1 MNNFLKMSKK
11 VLTLQKSLQEQSD
24 IEFNKY
30 AQKMTLKFHE
40 IKSLDDE
47 MKITALSIIVE
58 AVRREKGYIAFP
70 VQIIGALTLLNGNI
84 SEMKTGEGKTITAII
99 ALYLG
104 YLKKHHQII
113 FTQNQYLSKRDYEFS
128 LPIFKRLNIS
138 TGLVEE
144 LDKKSGQKFSFKMKK
159 RQSLYDNPI
168 VYTTNDVFGF
178 DYLQSNLVSKSD
190 EKLNLHFDWAII
202 DEIDSILLDDA
213 QMPLIISGNPK
224 AQSNLFKITNNFV
237 SLLDPLRDYQMD
249 NRKKTVW
256 LTERGVQKA
265 NKFFRVENLFS
276 KNNFELVKHVMLA
289 LQANTIMKL
298 GDDYIVTDGEIKL
311 LDSTTGRIMEGSLFE
326 SGLHQAIEAKEF
338 VSLSKENRS
347 MASVTYQNLFR
358 MFNQLSGL
366 TGTAYTNRKE
376 FLEIYNLRVDRIPEN
391 IKSVRKDL
399 KDHYTVSLSNKLE
412 QIMKR
417 TMELIEAGRPVLL
430 VTESIFTAN
439 IYSNFF
445 WSRNISHNV
454 LTGSQNANEA
464 EIIKMAG
471 KKSTLTIA
479 TIIAGRGTDIKIDK
493 EVQEIGG
500 LAVIATEHFSS
511 KRIDNQVR
519 GRSGRQG
526 ESGTTEFFVSLED
539 KIFEDFYVKGIDR
552 ISNKKTVKL
561 NFFQK
566 EYIKHKIKQIQTKF
580 EEEDYKN
587 RFNSMEMDETLRVQR
602 EIIYHE
608 RDSII
613 NQSQFS
619 HRHFVELLKGY
630 AKDIVEKEN
639 YDKTRFI
646 FDFIDES
653 YSIDDQINIEEEI
666 NDRFNYVQNLLDQY
680 PDAFEEFI
688 NQILLKSIDTEWV
701 LHVDRMQ
708 QLRLLIDKRVT
719 GQKNPLQE
727 YQEDS
732 QRLYKVF
739 RNAVNKAILKNF
751 MLSRLEVKNNLKV
764 TFP

>member
-1 MNNFLKMSKK
+1 MNNFLKISKK
-11 VLTLQKSLQEQSD
+11 VLILQKDLEEQSD
-24 IEFNKY
+24 GDFNEY
-30 AQKMTLKFHE
+30 AQKITHKFYNQNEFDNEME
-40 IKSLDDE
+40 IS
-47 MKITALSIIVE
+47 ALSIIVE
-58 AVRREKGYIAFP
+58 AIRREEGYVAFP

-84 SEMKTGEGKTITAII
+84 AEMKTGEGKTITAII

-104 YLKKHHQII
+104 YLKNHHQIL
-113 FTQNQYLSKRDYEFS
+113 FTQNQYLAKRDYEFS
-128 LPIFKRLNIS
+128 RPIFKRLNIS
-138 TGLVEE
+138 SGLVEE
-144 LDKKSGQKFSFKMKK
+144 LDKKSNQKFSFKMKE
-159 RQSLYDNPI
+159 RQSMYDNPI

-178 DYLQSNLVSKSD
+178 DYLQSNLVSQSE
-190 EKLNLHFDWAII
+190 EKLNLHFDWAIV

-224 AQSNLFKITNNFV
+224 AQSNLFNITNKFV
-237 SLLDPLRDYQMD
+237 SLLEPLIDYQTD

-256 LTERGVQKA
+256 LTEQGVQKA
-265 NKFFRVENLFS
+265 NKFFRVEKLFN
-276 KNNFELVKHVMLA
+276 KNNFELVKHIMLA
-289 LQANTIMKL
+289 LQANVIMKI
-298 GDDYIVTDGEIKL
+298 GDDYIVSGGEIKL

-338 VSLSKENRS
+338 VPLSKENRS

-358 MFNQLSGL
+358 MFKQLSGL

-376 FLEIYNLRVDRIPEN
+376 FLEIYNLHVDRIPEN
-391 IKSVRKDL
+391 IKSVRSDL

-412 QIMKR
+412 LIMKR
-417 TMELIEAGRPVLL
+417 TTELIKAGRPVLL

-445 WSRNISHNV
+445 WSKNISHNV

-493 EVQEIGG
+493 AVQEIGG

-519 GRSGRQG
+519 GRAGRQG
-526 ESGTTEFFVSLED
+526 ENGTTEFFVSLED
-539 KIFEDFYVKGIDR
+539 KIFEDFYVNRIER
-552 ISNKKTVKL
+552 ISNKKLLKL

-580 EEEDYKN
+580 EEDDYKN
-587 RFNSMEMDETLRVQR
+587 RFTSMEMDETLRVQR

-608 RDSII
+608 RDTII
-613 NQSQFS
+613 NQNELNHKQF
-619 HRHFVELLKGY
+619 VYLLKRY
-630 AKDIVEKEN
+630 AKNIIDSEN
-639 YDKTRFI
+639 YDSTRFI

-653 YSIDDQINIEEEI
+653 YNIDDQINIDEKI
-666 NDRFNYVQNLLDQY
+666 SDRFNYVQNLLAPY
-680 PDAFEEFI
+680 PKAFEEFV

-701 LHVDRMQ
+701 SHVDKMQ

-732 QRLYKVF
+732 QRLYKIF
-739 RNAVNKAILKNF
+739 RNSVDKAILKNF
-751 MLSRLEVKNNLKV
+751 MLSRLEIKNNLKV

>member
-1 MNNFLKMSKK
+1 MNNFLKISKK
-11 VLTLQKSLQEQSD
+11 VLILQKDLEEQSD

-30 AQKMTLKFHE
+30 AQKKTLEFYDLNMLDNEME
-40 IKSLDDE
+40 IS
-47 MKITALSIIVE
+47 ALSIIIE
-58 AVRREKGYIAFP
+58 AIRREKGYVAFP
-70 VQIIGALTLLNGNI
+70 VQIVGALTLLNGNI
-84 SEMKTGEGKTITAII
+84 AEMKTGEGKTITAII

-104 YLKKHHQII
+104 YLKKHHQIL
-113 FTQNQYLSKRDYEFS
+113 FTQNQYLARRDYEFS
-128 LPIFKRLNIS
+128 RPIFKRLNIS
-138 TGLVEE
+138 SGLVEE
-144 LDKKSGQKFSFKMKK
+144 LDKKSDQKFVFKMRE

-178 DYLQSNLVSKSD
+178 DYLQSNLVSQSD
-190 EKLNLHFDWAII
+190 EKLNLHFDWAIV

-224 AQSNLFKITNNFV
+224 AQSNLFKITNTFV
-237 SLLDPLRDYQMD
+237 SLLEPLLDYQTD

-256 LTERGVQKA
+256 LTKHGVQKA
-265 NKFFRVENLFS
+265 NKFFRVKNLFN

-289 LQANTIMKL
+289 LQANVIMKM
-298 GDDYIVTDGEIKL
+298 GEDYIVLDGEVKL

-326 SGLHQAIEAKEF
+326 SGLHQAIEAKEL
-338 VSLSKENRS
+338 VSLSQENRS

-376 FLEIYNLRVDRIPEN
+376 FLEIYNLPVDRIPEN
-391 IKSVRKDL
+391 IKSVRIDL

-412 QIMKR
+412 LIMKR

-445 WSRNISHNV
+445 WSQNISHNV

-493 EVQEIGG
+493 DVQEIGG

-519 GRSGRQG
+519 GRAGRQG
-526 ESGTTEFFVSLED
+526 ENGTTEFFVSLED
-539 KIFEDFYVKGIDR
+539 KIFEDFYVKRIDR
-552 ISNKKTVKL
+552 ISNKKLEKL
-561 NFFQK
+561 NLFQK
-566 EYIKHKIKQIQTKF
+566 EYIKHKIEQIQTKF
-580 EEEDYKN
+580 EEDDYKN
-587 RFNSMEMDETLRVQR
+587 RFTSMEMDETLRVQR

-608 RDSII
+608 RDTII
-613 NQSQFS
+613 NQSELNHKQF
-619 HRHFVELLKGY
+619 VNLLKQY
-630 AKDIVEKEN
+630 AKNIIDNEN
-639 YDKTRFI
+639 YDQTRFI

-653 YSIDDQINIEEEI
+653 YNIQEQINIDEKI
-666 NDRFNYVQNLLDQY
+666 SDRFNYVQNLLSSY
-680 PDAFEEFI
+680 PKAFEEFV

-732 QRLYKVF
+732 QRLYKIF
-739 RNAVNKAILKNF
+739 RSAVDKAILKNF